1 MTGNLRLRSLGTM
14 SSSPHDRTTVR
25 VEANG
30 AEMEAP
36 ADEAMAAVVA
46 EGEQVQQVERA
57 WQAADYADS
66 DWTDPDTRPRARGWI
81 HLFSFFGAI
90 VAGAVLIPLASAQG
104 ARAGWSVTV
113 YCVTICGLFGI
124 SALYHRRR
132 WSPRGWRI
140 MKRLDHSMIF
150 LFIAGTYT
158 PFALLAVD
166 QPTGYWVLAGVWAG
180 ALAGVTLKM
189 SWPTAPR
196 WVGVPLYIG
205 LGWVAVFVLT
215 DILHI
220 AGVASMVLLAVGGVL
235 YTFGGVA
242 YGIKKP
248 DPWPDTF
255 GYHEV
260 FHAATVVAAIC
271 HYIAVY
277 FAVYNSPFV

>member
-1 MTGNLRLRSLGTM
+1 M
-14 SSSPHDRTTVR
+14 SAPPDDNEQVR
-25 VEANG
+25 VEADD
-30 AEMEAP
+30 AELEGPRPDAMTAVLEEGDRTQHVWTS
-36 ADEAMAAVVA
+36 ADF
-46 EGEQVQQVERA
+46 
-57 WQAADYADS
+57 ADG
-66 DWTDPDTRPRARGWI
+66 DWEHPDTRPRMRGWL
-81 HLFSFFGAI
+81 HLFAFFGAI
-90 VAGAVLIPLASAQG
+90 IAGAVLIPLAAVLG
-104 ARAGWSVTV
+104 PRAGFSVAV
-113 YCVTICGLFGI
+113 YCLTILGLFGI

-166 QPTGYWVLAGVWAG
+166 HPTGYWILVGVWTA
-180 ALAGVTLKM
+180 ALGGVILKLT
-189 SWPTAPR
+189 WPTAPR

-205 LGWVAVFVLT
+205 LGWVAVFILT

-220 AGVASMVLLAVGGVL
+220 AGVAAMVLLAVGGLL
-235 YTFGGVA
+235 YTAGGIA

-248 DPWPDTF
+248 NPWPGVF

-260 FHAATVVAAIC
+260 FHAMTIVAAIC

-277 FAVYNSPFV
+277 FAMYNSPFVG